1 MIQELENG
9 RDNHLP
15 TVKAQ
20 RILPIVVIIHRTV
33 SPTQSGL
40 DSNTNNIKENQ
51 REKIKRPMYSFPTVA
66 VTNYHRSR
74 HRKLHKLTYSC
85 RDQKPKISLTEFRS
99 RRQAGLIPSGGSRR
113 ESDPLSFPICRLILL
128 PFLDQ

>member
-1 MIQELENG
+1 MSLADSKI
-9 RDNHLP
+9 
-15 TVKAQ
+15 VKY
-20 RILPIVVIIHRTV
+20 
-33 SPTQSGL
+33 G
-40 DSNTNNIKENQ
+40 NTNNIKENQ

-99 RRQAGLIPSGGSRR
+99 RLQAGLIPSGGSRR

>member
-9 RDNHLP
+9 RDSHLP

-20 RILPIVVIIHRTV
+20 RILPIIIIHRTV

-40 DSNTNNIKENQ
+40 DSNTNHIKDNQ
-51 REKIKRPMYSFPTVA
+51 REKIKRPVYSFPSVA

-85 RDQKPKISLTEFRS
+85 RDQKPKISLTEFKS
-99 RRQAGLIPSGGSRR
+99 RRQQASFLPEALGENLIPCIFQLEG
-113 ESDPLSFPICRLILL
+113 
-128 PFLDQ
+128 